1 MSDTILIDNRRKA
14 KFNYHW
20 LETFECGI
28 VLEGW
33 EIKSL
38 RQKHG
43 QLAES
48 YVTIVNNEAWLL
60 QSQITP
66 LATIPAYL
74 NPEPNRRRKLLLH
87 RKEIDTLLGAV
98 TRKKATIIPL
108 TLHLRKQR
116 AKLSIA
122 LCVGKNQR
130 DKRQDIKEREWKR
143 DQGKALKE
151 GRY

>member
-1 MSDTILIDNRRKA
+1 MNDIILIDNRRKA

-20 LETFECGI
+20 IDTFECGM

-43 QLAES
+43 QLAEA
-48 YVTIVNNEAWLL
+48 YVTIIDNEAWLL

-66 LATIPAYL
+66 LATIPPYIK
-74 NPEPNRRRKLLLH
+74 PDPTRKRKLLLH
-87 RKEIDTLLGAV
+87 RKQIDVLVGAI

-108 TLHLRKQR
+108 TLHLKKHR

-130 DKRQDIKEREWKR
+130 DKRHDIKEREWKR
-143 DQGKALKE
+143 EKSRDYKNT
-151 GRY
+151 